1 MYGRLRVLGV
11 PSFRQVVDE
20 ERDKKFIVSF
30 LSVRIDIIGQTDNF
44 AKCAREMRIWPLF

>member
-1 MYGRLRVLGV
+1 MKTRIAMYGRLRVLGV

-30 LSVRIDIIGQTDNF
+30 LSTKIANPTTTKNTF
-44 AKCAREMRIWPLF
+44 